1 VNVRASIDRVNV
13 RASIDRAIESVYPA
27 KVVPAT
33 PWAARWAGDDY
44 GLTAD
49 PSWRAVPWGRH
60 VRSTEVGGRRVSY
73 VDLGGGDRP
82 PVVFVHGLG
91 GNWQNWLENLPLIA
105 QERRAIAVDLPG
117 FGGSEMP
124 HEDVSI
130 SNYGRFV
137 EAFCD
142 GLDLG
147 PVVIVGNSMGGFI
160 GAEVAIAFPARVE
173 RLVLAAA
180 AGISVTNLRRRPTM
194 TLAQVT
200 TALGVGRLAAR
211 HRHALVA
218 RRNLRHLALS
228 SVVRHPTRI
237 APDLAC
243 ELLAGAGAP
252 GYVPALDALLT
263 YDFRDRL
270 PEIGCPT
277 LLIWGGEDM
286 VVPVRD
292 ADEYE
297 RLIPDSRKV
306 ILQDT
311 GHTPMVERPTTF
323 NARLSEFMSEMGEA
337 GSRRS
342 AVA

>member
-1 VNVRASIDRVNV
+1 MRGTLDKAID
-13 RASIDRAIESVYPA
+13 SVYPA
-27 KVVPAT
+27 KVVPAP

-44 GLTAD
+44 GLTAQPD
-49 PSWRAVPWGRH
+49 WRRIDWSRH
-60 VRSTEVGGRRVSY
+60 LREARVGGRRVSY
-73 VDLGGGDRP
+73 VELGAGEQP

-91 GNWQNWLENLPLIA
+91 GNWQNWLENLPRVA
-105 QERRAIAVDLPG
+105 QERRVFAMDLPG
-117 FGGSEMP
+117 FGRSDP
-124 HEDVSI
+124 PDEDISI

-147 PVVIVGNSMGGFI
+147 PVVVVGNSMGGFI
-160 GAEVAIAFPARVE
+160 GAELAIAFPARVE

-180 AGISVTNLRRRPTM
+180 AGISVTNLRRRPTL

-200 TALGVGRLAAR
+200 
-211 HRHALVA
+211 ALVGLGRMA
-218 RRNLRHLALS
+218 AHHRRRLVSRRNLRHLALS

-243 ELLAGAGAP
+243 ELLAGAGRAA
-252 GYVPALDALLT
+252 YVPALDALMT

-277 LLIWGGEDM
+277 LIVWGGEDM
-286 VVPVRD
+286 LVPVRD
-292 ADEYE
+292 ADEFE
-297 RLIPDSRKV
+297 RLIPDARKV
-306 ILQDT
+306 IMEDT
-311 GHTPMVERPTTF
+311 GHTPMLERPETF
-323 NARLSEFMSEMGEA
+323 NRRLVAFMSEMGEA
-337 GSRRS
+337 SSWRS